1 MTQKSHHHSSGS
13 NDNHHHKSSNSKGQK
28 TSPRSKLFR
37 FCYKTFKYSTLIL
50 AIVVVVLSGI
60 VILGDSS
67 RSVQLNRTIFNVYK
81 SSGISTKIVDD
92 VNALLR
98 KESSKYVSNKAI
110 NLYIEEK
117 SEKDEVSDSL
127 DNKLDDLVN
136 FAEFYASLGASGQN
150 ILKLPL
156 SFYN

>member
-1 MTQKSHHHSSGS
+1 
-13 NDNHHHKSSNSKGQK
+13 
-28 TSPRSKLFR
+28 
-37 FCYKTFKYSTLIL
+37 LIL
-50 AIVVVVLSGI
+50 AIVFVVLSGI

-136 FAEFYASLGASGQN
+136 FAEFYAS
-150 ILKLPL
+150 
-156 SFYN
+156 

>member
-136 FAEFYASLGASGQN
+136 FAEFYAS
-150 ILKLPL
+150 
-156 SFYN
+156 

>member
-50 AIVVVVLSGI
+50 AIVFVVLSGI

-136 FAEFYASLGASGQN
+136 FAEFYAS
-150 ILKLPL
+150 
-156 SFYN
+156 